1 MISFLKKNNRELV
14 AGFTLLELLISISIF
29 AFMTA
34 FLVSK
39 YGTFNQGVLLT
50 NLAYDTALTI
60 RSAQS
65 YGLNVQGQ
73 ATSSTAVGFNYAY
86 GVHFDPAESKK
97 FILFVDLCG
106 DGLYRDVQQQPTCA
120 DSTTHLNEAL
130 STYTLRTGFSISSL
144 CVGGSPAT
152 CTSSSP
158 TGYVLDV
165 SFKRPN
171 PDAVIIS
178 NQNTL
183 AQQSYAKI
191 TMKATDGSTK
201 SIVVQS
207 TGQIAVTN

>member
-1 MISFLKKNNRELV
+1 MISFLKKNNRESV

-86 GVHFDPAESKK
+86 GVHFDPALTNQ

-106 DGLYRDVQQQPTCA
+106 DGLYRDVLQQPTCA
-120 DSTTHLNEAL
+120 NSATHLNEAL
-130 STYTLRTGFSISSL
+130 STYTFRTGFTLNTPCAGASA
-144 CVGGSPAT
+144 AT
-152 CTSSSP
+152 CTSIP
-158 TGYVLDV
+158 PGFALDIL
-165 SFKRPN
+165 FKRPN
-171 PDAVIIS
+171 PDAVIV
-178 NQNTL
+178 NTQSPSTAL
-183 AQQSYAKI
+183 SYAKI
-191 TMKATDGSTK
+191 TMKAVDGSTK